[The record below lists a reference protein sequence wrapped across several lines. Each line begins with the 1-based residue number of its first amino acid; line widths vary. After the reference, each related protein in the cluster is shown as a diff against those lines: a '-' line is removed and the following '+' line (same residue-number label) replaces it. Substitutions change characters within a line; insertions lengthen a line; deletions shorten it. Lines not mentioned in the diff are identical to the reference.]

1 MGRMALPRLATLP
14 NIDCERCDPPRA
26 RHDIMQKAQTFGT
39 EFRKRQLRTTTPVR
53 RRGWGLVVPVPREQ
67 FAEPVDRVALGHA
80 PDHVAEPGLRIEAI
94 EFGALQHGTEGSGA
108 LAAGFVG
115 REPRRA
121 CKDTLFTGSPAPSM
135 RCNAAV
141 ASVTMLGGS
150 RVSFL
155 RHLCSIALITARFE
169 RGQ

>member
-1 MGRMALPRLATLP
+1 M
-14 NIDCERCDPPRA
+14 
-26 RHDIMQKAQTFGT
+26 
-39 EFRKRQLRTTTPVR
+39 
-53 RRGWGLVVPVPREQ
+53 VVPVPWEQ
-67 FAEPVDRVALGHA
+67 LAEPVDRVALGHA
-80 PDHVAEPGLRIEAI
+80 IDHVAEPGLRIEAI

-141 ASVTMLGGS
+141 ASVSCPALVRRVASSSSAGREKFMLMAF
-150 RVSFL
+150 RV
-155 RHLCSIALITARFE
+155 
-169 RGQ
+169 GP